1 MSDGKVRKDRETI
14 CVDDTYALNSSPP
27 TSEGVS
33 LKGITA
39 SPISFCGGVSLDR
52 HPHPDL
58 LLRGSIDP
66 MTTTRLKTLLVAIC
80 IGGSASFAGAQS
92 IDPIVEVGKQRTA
105 AAKVSQAKIDRLA
118 DETASLLSDYKTVMK
133 QVDGLKVYN
142 ARLER
147 QIANQERRIR
157 DIDNSIAEA
166 AVIQRQI
173 PPLVTR
179 MLDGLEQFINL
190 DMPFDLD
197 TRLGNIEAVRANMDR
212 SDVTSAEAFRQVLE
226 LYSIEL
232 QYGRGI
238 EAYTDTINLNGAERE
253 VDILRIGRVALV
265 YQSTDGAETGA
276 WNKDTQN
283 WEALSAGDYAAAVR
297 KGVRIAKKQATI
309 ELLNMPVSAPEA
321 N

>member
-1 MSDGKVRKDRETI
+1 
-14 CVDDTYALNSSPP
+14 
-27 TSEGVS
+27 
-33 LKGITA
+33 
-39 SPISFCGGVSLDR
+39 
-52 HPHPDL
+52 
-58 LLRGSIDP
+58 
-66 MTTTRLKTLLVAIC
+66 MTTTRLKTLLAAIC
-80 IGGSASFAGAQS
+80 IGGGASIAVAQS

-105 AAKVSQAKIDRLA
+105 SAKASQAKIDRLA

-147 QIANQERRIR
+147 QIANQEKRIR
-157 DIDNSIAEA
+157 DIDASIAEA
-166 AVIQRQI
+166 SVIQRQI

-190 DMPFDLD
+190 DMPFDLG

-238 EAYTDTINLNGAERE
+238 EAYTDTIELGGAERE

-276 WNKDTQN
+276 WNKDSQS
-283 WEALSAGDYAAAVR
+283 WEELSAGDYATAVR

-309 ELLNMPVSAPEA
+309 ELLNMPVSASEA

>member
-1 MSDGKVRKDRETI
+1 
-14 CVDDTYALNSSPP
+14 
-27 TSEGVS
+27 
-33 LKGITA
+33 
-39 SPISFCGGVSLDR
+39 
-52 HPHPDL
+52 
-58 LLRGSIDP
+58 
-66 MTTTRLKTLLVAIC
+66 MTTTRLKTLLAAIC
-80 IGGSASFAGAQS
+80 IGGGASIAVAQS

-105 AAKVSQAKIDRLA
+105 AAKASQAKIDRLA
-118 DETASLLSDYKTVMK
+118 DETANLLSDYKTVMK
-133 QVDGLKVYN
+133 QVDGLRVYN

-147 QIANQERRIR
+147 QIANQEKRIR
-157 DIDNSIAEA
+157 DIDASIAEA
-166 AVIQRQI
+166 SVIQRQI

-179 MLDGLEQFINL
+179 MLDGLEQFITL

-212 SDVTSAEAFRQVLE
+212 SDVTSAEAFRQVLV

-238 EAYTDTINLNGAERE
+238 EAYTDTIELGGAERE

-276 WNKDTQN
+276 WNKDSQS
-283 WEALSAGDYAAAVR
+283 WEELSAGDYAAAVR

>member
-1 MSDGKVRKDRETI
+1 M
-14 CVDDTYALNSSPP
+14 
-27 TSEGVS
+27 
-33 LKGITA
+33 
-39 SPISFCGGVSLDR
+39 
-52 HPHPDL
+52 
-58 LLRGSIDP
+58 
-66 MTTTRLKTLLVAIC
+66 
-80 IGGSASFAGAQS
+80 
-92 IDPIVEVGKQRTA
+92 
-105 AAKVSQAKIDRLA
+105 
-118 DETASLLSDYKTVMK
+118 
-133 QVDGLKVYN
+133 
-142 ARLER
+142 
-147 QIANQERRIR
+147 
-157 DIDNSIAEA
+157 
-166 AVIQRQI
+166 IQRQI

-238 EAYTDTINLNGAERE
+238 EAYTDTISLGGMDRE

-276 WNKDTQN
+276 WNKDAQM
-283 WEALSAGDYAAAVR
+283 WEELPAGDYAAAVR

>member
-1 MSDGKVRKDRETI
+1 
-14 CVDDTYALNSSPP
+14 
-27 TSEGVS
+27 
-33 LKGITA
+33 
-39 SPISFCGGVSLDR
+39 
-52 HPHPDL
+52 
-58 LLRGSIDP
+58 
-66 MTTTRLKTLLVAIC
+66 MTTTRLKTLLAAIC
-80 IGGSASFAGAQS
+80 IGGGASIAAAQS

-105 AAKVSQAKIDRLA
+105 SAKASQAKIDRLA

-157 DIDNSIAEA
+157 DIDASIAEA
-166 AVIQRQI
+166 SVIQRQI

-238 EAYTDTINLNGAERE
+238 EAYTDTIELGGAGRE

-276 WNKDTQN
+276 WNKNSQS
-283 WEALSAGDYAAAVR
+283 WEELSAGDYTAAVR

>member
-1 MSDGKVRKDRETI
+1 MS
-14 CVDDTYALNSSPP
+14 
-27 TSEGVS
+27 
-33 LKGITA
+33 
-39 SPISFCGGVSLDR
+39 
-52 HPHPDL
+52 
-58 LLRGSIDP
+58 
-66 MTTTRLKTLLVAIC
+66 TTRLKTLLAAIC
-80 IGGSASFAGAQS
+80 IGGGASIAVAQS

-105 AAKVSQAKIDRLA
+105 AAKASQAKIDRLA
-118 DETASLLSDYKTVMK
+118 DETSSLLTDYKTVMK

-147 QIANQERRIR
+147 QIANQEKRIR
-157 DIDNSIAEA
+157 DIDASIAEA
-166 AVIQRQI
+166 SVIQRQI

-238 EAYTDTINLNGAERE
+238 EAYTDTIELGGAERE

-276 WNKDTQN
+276 WNKDSQS
-283 WEALSAGDYAAAVR
+283 WEELSAGDYAAAVR

>member
-1 MSDGKVRKDRETI
+1 
-14 CVDDTYALNSSPP
+14 
-27 TSEGVS
+27 
-33 LKGITA
+33 
-39 SPISFCGGVSLDR
+39 
-52 HPHPDL
+52 
-58 LLRGSIDP
+58 
-66 MTTTRLKTLLVAIC
+66 MTTTRLKTLLAAIC
-80 IGGSASFAGAQS
+80 IGGGASVAVAQS

-105 AAKVSQAKIDRLA
+105 SAKASQAKIDRLA

-147 QIANQERRIR
+147 QIANQEKRIR
-157 DIDNSIAEA
+157 DIDASIAEA
-166 AVIQRQI
+166 SVIQRQI

-190 DMPFDLD
+190 DMPFDLN

-238 EAYTDTINLNGAERE
+238 EAYTDTIELGGAERE

-276 WNKDTQN
+276 WNKDSQS
-283 WEALSAGDYAAAVR
+283 WEELSAGDYAAAVR

>member
-1 MSDGKVRKDRETI
+1 MR
-14 CVDDTYALNSSPP
+14 
-27 TSEGVS
+27 
-33 LKGITA
+33 
-39 SPISFCGGVSLDR
+39 
-52 HPHPDL
+52 
-58 LLRGSIDP
+58 
-66 MTTTRLKTLLVAIC
+66 TTRLKTLLVAMC
-80 IGGSASFAGAQS
+80 IGGSASLAVAQS
-92 IDPIVEVGKQRTA
+92 IDPIVEVGKQRTV
-105 AAKVSQAKIDRLA
+105 AAKASQAKIDRLA
-118 DETASLLSDYKTVMK
+118 DETATLLSDYKTVMK

-197 TRLGNIEAVRANMDR
+197 TRLGNIDAVRANMDR

-238 EAYTDTINLNGAERE
+238 EAYTDTINLYGAERE

-276 WNKDTQN
+276 WNKDTQS
-283 WEALSAGDYAAAVR
+283 WEELSAGDYSAAVR

>member
-1 MSDGKVRKDRETI
+1 
-14 CVDDTYALNSSPP
+14 
-27 TSEGVS
+27 
-33 LKGITA
+33 
-39 SPISFCGGVSLDR
+39 
-52 HPHPDL
+52 
-58 LLRGSIDP
+58 
-66 MTTTRLKTLLVAIC
+66 MTTTRLKTLLAAIC
-80 IGGSASFAGAQS
+80 IGGGASIAVAQS

-105 AAKVSQAKIDRLA
+105 AAKASQAKIDRLA

-147 QIANQERRIR
+147 QIANQEKRIR
-157 DIDNSIAEA
+157 DIDASIAEA
-166 AVIQRQI
+166 SVIQRQI

-190 DMPFDLD
+190 DMPFDLN

-238 EAYTDTINLNGAERE
+238 EAYTDTIELGGAERE

-276 WNKDTQN
+276 WNKDSQS
-283 WEALSAGDYAAAVR
+283 WDLPSYWRAG
-297 KGVRIAKKQATI
+297 
-309 ELLNMPVSAPEA
+309 
-321 N
+321 

>member
-1 MSDGKVRKDRETI
+1 
-14 CVDDTYALNSSPP
+14 
-27 TSEGVS
+27 
-33 LKGITA
+33 
-39 SPISFCGGVSLDR
+39 
-52 HPHPDL
+52 
-58 LLRGSIDP
+58 
-66 MTTTRLKTLLVAIC
+66 MTTTRLKSSLLALCFGV
-80 IGGSASFAGAQS
+80 SATIAGAQS
-92 IDPIVEVGKQRTA
+92 IDPIIEVGAQRTT
-105 AAKVSQAKIDRLA
+105 AAKASQAKIDRLA
-118 DETASLLSDYKTVMK
+118 DETASLLSDYKTVTK

-157 DIDNSIAEA
+157 DIDESISEA
-166 AVIQRQI
+166 SVIQRQI
-173 PPLVTR
+173 PPLVVR
-179 MLDGLEQFINL
+179 MLDGLDQFINF

-197 TRLGNIEAVRANMDR
+197 TRLGNIEAVRANMER

-238 EAYTDTINLNGAERE
+238 ESYSDTILLNGTDRE
-253 VDILRIGRVALV
+253 VDILRIGRIALV

-276 WNKDTQN
+276 WNKETQS
-283 WEALSAGDYAAAVR
+283 WEQLSAGGYAAAVR

-321 N
+321 NWNAFSIAKSIGARHGESTVCSLECRPGG

>member
-1 MSDGKVRKDRETI
+1 
-14 CVDDTYALNSSPP
+14 
-27 TSEGVS
+27 
-33 LKGITA
+33 
-39 SPISFCGGVSLDR
+39 
-52 HPHPDL
+52 
-58 LLRGSIDP
+58 
-66 MTTTRLKTLLVAIC
+66 MTTTRLKTLLAAIC
-80 IGGSASFAGAQS
+80 IGGNASIAVAQS

-105 AAKVSQAKIDRLA
+105 SAKASQAKIDRLA

-147 QIANQERRIR
+147 QIANQEKRIR
-157 DIDNSIAEA
+157 DIDASIAEA
-166 AVIQRQI
+166 SVIQRQI

-179 MLDGLEQFINL
+179 MLDGLEQFIAL

-238 EAYTDTINLNGAERE
+238 EAYTDTIELGGAERE

-276 WNKDTQN
+276 WNKDSQS
-283 WEALSAGDYAAAVR
+283 WEELSAGDYAAAVR

-309 ELLNMPVSAPEA
+309 ELLNMPVSASEA

>member
-1 MSDGKVRKDRETI
+1 
-14 CVDDTYALNSSPP
+14 
-27 TSEGVS
+27 
-33 LKGITA
+33 
-39 SPISFCGGVSLDR
+39 
-52 HPHPDL
+52 
-58 LLRGSIDP
+58 
-66 MTTTRLKTLLVAIC
+66 MTTTPLRTLLAAIC
-80 IGGSASFAGAQS
+80 IGGSAAAAVAQS

-105 AAKVSQAKIDRLA
+105 AAKASQAKIDRLA

-147 QIANQERRIR
+147 QIANQEKRIR
-157 DIDNSIAEA
+157 DIDASIAEA
-166 AVIQRQI
+166 SVIQRQI

-179 MLDGLEQFINL
+179 MLDGLGQFIDL
-190 DMPFDLD
+190 DMPFDLE

-238 EAYTDTINLNGAERE
+238 EAYTDTIELGGAERE

-276 WNKDTQN
+276 WNKDSQS
-283 WEALSAGDYAAAVR
+283 WEELSAGDYAAAVR

>member
-1 MSDGKVRKDRETI
+1 
-14 CVDDTYALNSSPP
+14 
-27 TSEGVS
+27 
-33 LKGITA
+33 
-39 SPISFCGGVSLDR
+39 
-52 HPHPDL
+52 
-58 LLRGSIDP
+58 
-66 MTTTRLKTLLVAIC
+66 
-80 IGGSASFAGAQS
+80 
-92 IDPIVEVGKQRTA
+92 
-105 AAKVSQAKIDRLA
+105 
-118 DETASLLSDYKTVMK
+118 MK

-147 QIANQERRIR
+147 QIANQEKRIR
-157 DIDNSIAEA
+157 DIDASIAEA
-166 AVIQRQI
+166 SVIQRQI

-238 EAYTDTINLNGAERE
+238 EAYTDTIQLGGAGRE

-276 WNKDTQN
+276 WNKDSQS
-283 WEALSAGDYAAAVR
+283 WEELSAGDYAAAVR

>member
-1 MSDGKVRKDRETI
+1 
-14 CVDDTYALNSSPP
+14 
-27 TSEGVS
+27 
-33 LKGITA
+33 
-39 SPISFCGGVSLDR
+39 
-52 HPHPDL
+52 
-58 LLRGSIDP
+58 
-66 MTTTRLKTLLVAIC
+66 MTTNRLKTLLVAIC
-80 IGGSASFAGAQS
+80 IGGSASVALAQS
-92 IDPIVEVGKQRTA
+92 IDPIVEVGKQRTS
-105 AAKVSQAKIDRLA
+105 AAKASQAKIDRLA
-118 DETASLLSDYKTVMK
+118 DETANLLSDYKTVMK

-157 DIDNSIAEA
+157 DIDASIAEA
-166 AVIQRQI
+166 SVIQRQI
-173 PPLVTR
+173 PPLVVR

-197 TRLGNIEAVRANMDR
+197 TRLSNIEAVRANMDR

-238 EAYTDTINLNGAERE
+238 EAYTDTIELGGAERE

-276 WNKDTQN
+276 WNKDAQS
-283 WEALSAGDYAAAVR
+283 WEELSAGDYASAVR

>member
-1 MSDGKVRKDRETI
+1 
-14 CVDDTYALNSSPP
+14 
-27 TSEGVS
+27 
-33 LKGITA
+33 
-39 SPISFCGGVSLDR
+39 
-52 HPHPDL
+52 
-58 LLRGSIDP
+58 
-66 MTTTRLKTLLVAIC
+66 
-80 IGGSASFAGAQS
+80 
-92 IDPIVEVGKQRTA
+92 
-105 AAKVSQAKIDRLA
+105 
-118 DETASLLSDYKTVMK
+118 MK

-147 QIANQERRIR
+147 QIANQEKRIR
-157 DIDNSIAEA
+157 DIDASIAEA
-166 AVIQRQI
+166 SVIQRQI

-238 EAYTDTINLNGAERE
+238 EAYTDTIELGGADRE

-276 WNKDTQN
+276 WNKDAQS
-283 WEALSAGDYAAAVR
+283 WEELSAGDYAAAVR

>member
-1 MSDGKVRKDRETI
+1 
-14 CVDDTYALNSSPP
+14 
-27 TSEGVS
+27 
-33 LKGITA
+33 
-39 SPISFCGGVSLDR
+39 
-52 HPHPDL
+52 
-58 LLRGSIDP
+58 
-66 MTTTRLKTLLVAIC
+66 MTTTRLKTLLAAIC
-80 IGGSASFAGAQS
+80 IGGGASIAVAQS

-105 AAKVSQAKIDRLA
+105 SAKASQAKIDRLA

-147 QIANQERRIR
+147 QIANQEKRIR
-157 DIDNSIAEA
+157 DIDASIAEA
-166 AVIQRQI
+166 SVIQRQI

-238 EAYTDTINLNGAERE
+238 EAYTDTINLYGAERE

-276 WNKDTQN
+276 WNKDTQS
-283 WEALSAGDYAAAVR
+283 WEELSAGDYSAAVR

>member
-1 MSDGKVRKDRETI
+1 
-14 CVDDTYALNSSPP
+14 
-27 TSEGVS
+27 
-33 LKGITA
+33 
-39 SPISFCGGVSLDR
+39 
-52 HPHPDL
+52 
-58 LLRGSIDP
+58 
-66 MTTTRLKTLLVAIC
+66 MTTTRLKTLLAAIC
-80 IGGSASFAGAQS
+80 IGGSASAAVAQS

-105 AAKVSQAKIDRLA
+105 SAKASQAKIDRLA

-147 QIANQERRIR
+147 QIANQEKRIR
-157 DIDNSIAEA
+157 DIDASIAEA
-166 AVIQRQI
+166 SVIQRQI

-238 EAYTDTINLNGAERE
+238 EAYTDTIELGGAERE

-276 WNKDTQN
+276 WNKDSQS
-283 WEALSAGDYAAAVR
+283 WEELSAGDYAAAVR

>member
-1 MSDGKVRKDRETI
+1 
-14 CVDDTYALNSSPP
+14 
-27 TSEGVS
+27 
-33 LKGITA
+33 
-39 SPISFCGGVSLDR
+39 
-52 HPHPDL
+52 
-58 LLRGSIDP
+58 
-66 MTTTRLKTLLVAIC
+66 MTTTRLKTLLLAVC
-80 IGGSASFAGAQS
+80 IGGSASIVGAQS

-105 AAKVSQAKIDRLA
+105 AAKASQAKIDRLA

-157 DIDNSIAEA
+157 DIDTSIAEA

-197 TRLGNIEAVRANMDR
+197 TRLGNIEAVRANMER

-238 EAYTDTINLNGAERE
+238 EAYTDTITLAGMERE

-276 WNKDTQN
+276 WNKEAKM
-283 WEALSAGDYAAAVR
+283 WEELSAGDYAAAVR

>member
-1 MSDGKVRKDRETI
+1 
-14 CVDDTYALNSSPP
+14 
-27 TSEGVS
+27 
-33 LKGITA
+33 
-39 SPISFCGGVSLDR
+39 
-52 HPHPDL
+52 
-58 LLRGSIDP
+58 
-66 MTTTRLKTLLVAIC
+66 MTTTRLKTLLAAIC
-80 IGGSASFAGAQS
+80 IGGGASIAVAQS

-105 AAKVSQAKIDRLA
+105 SAKASQAKIDRLA

-147 QIANQERRIR
+147 QIANQEKRIR
-157 DIDNSIAEA
+157 DIDASIAEA
-166 AVIQRQI
+166 SVIQRQI

-238 EAYTDTINLNGAERE
+238 EAYTDTIELGGAERE

-276 WNKDTQN
+276 WNKDSQS
-283 WEALSAGDYAAAVR
+283 WEELSAGDYAAAVR

>member
-1 MSDGKVRKDRETI
+1 
-14 CVDDTYALNSSPP
+14 
-27 TSEGVS
+27 
-33 LKGITA
+33 
-39 SPISFCGGVSLDR
+39 
-52 HPHPDL
+52 
-58 LLRGSIDP
+58 
-66 MTTTRLKTLLVAIC
+66 MTTTRLKSLLLAMCV
-80 IGGSASFAGAQS
+80 GGSASLAVAQS
-92 IDPIVEVGKQRTA
+92 IDPIVEVGKQRA
-105 AAKVSQAKIDRLA
+105 VAAKASQAKIDRLA

-147 QIANQERRIR
+147 QIANQEKRIT
-157 DIDNSIAEA
+157 DIDASISEA
-166 AVIQRQI
+166 SVIQRQI

-179 MLDGLEQFINL
+179 MLDGLEQFIQFG
-190 DMPFDLD
+190 MPFDLD

-212 SDVTSAEAFRQVLE
+212 SDVTSAEAYRQVLE

-238 EAYTDTINLNGAERE
+238 ESYSDSIDLNGAERE

-276 WNKDTQN
+276 WNRETQS
-283 WEALSAGDYAAAVR
+283 WEELAAGDYASAVR

>member
-1 MSDGKVRKDRETI
+1 
-14 CVDDTYALNSSPP
+14 
-27 TSEGVS
+27 
-33 LKGITA
+33 
-39 SPISFCGGVSLDR
+39 
-52 HPHPDL
+52 
-58 LLRGSIDP
+58 

-80 IGGSASFAGAQS
+80 IGGSASFALAQS
-92 IDPIVEVGKQRTA
+92 IDPIVEVGKQRTS
-105 AAKVSQAKIDRLA
+105 AAKASQAKIDRLA
-118 DETASLLSDYKTVMK
+118 DEPANLLSDYKTVMK

-147 QIANQERRIR
+147 QIANQEKRIR
-157 DIDNSIAEA
+157 DIDASIAEA
-166 AVIQRQI
+166 SVIQRQI
-173 PPLVTR
+173 PPLVVR

-197 TRLGNIEAVRANMDR
+197 TRLSNIEAVRANMDR

-238 EAYTDTINLNGAERE
+238 EAYTDTIELGGAERE

-276 WNKDTQN
+276 WNKDAQS
-283 WEALSAGDYAAAVR
+283 WEELSAGDYASAVR